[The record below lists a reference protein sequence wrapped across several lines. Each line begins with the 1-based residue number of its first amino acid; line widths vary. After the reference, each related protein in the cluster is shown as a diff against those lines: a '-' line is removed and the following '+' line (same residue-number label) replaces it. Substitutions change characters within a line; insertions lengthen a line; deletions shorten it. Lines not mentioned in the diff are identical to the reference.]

1 MQIFGKNAPQ
11 LKVHVALIMSKVLRI
26 DLNFDIKTFNKRLLK
41 EYHFVPNQHQMT
53 SPGHTY
59 RHTDITHCDT
69 YIRPPKKHKMSKQV
83 QVT

>member
-1 MQIFGKNAPQ
+1 MYDYHIVNIKCFGKNAPQ

-26 DLNFDIKTFNKRLLK
+26 DLNFDIKTFNKRTLK
-41 EYHFVPNQHQMT
+41 EYHFVPNQNQMT

-69 YIRPPKKHKMSKQV
+69 YIRPPKNIK
-83 QVT
+83 